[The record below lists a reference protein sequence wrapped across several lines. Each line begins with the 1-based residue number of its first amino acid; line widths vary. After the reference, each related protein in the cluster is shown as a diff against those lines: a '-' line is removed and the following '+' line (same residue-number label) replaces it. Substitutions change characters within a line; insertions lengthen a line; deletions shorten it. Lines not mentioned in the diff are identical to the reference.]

1 MKKSNANY
9 LASVF
14 WVFGYG
20 AFAFVMLKF
29 LGVIGDNPDPASF
42 IIMGFGIGSLSA
54 ANWIKAQVAK
64 TNPNG
69 DEERSKPAD

>member
-9 LASVF
+9 LAAVL
-14 WVFGYG
+14 WVFGVG

-54 ANWIKAQVAK
+54 ANWIKSQLARSDSDEKQAK
-64 TNPNG
+64 PT
-69 DEERSKPAD
+69 D